1 MSVDP
6 WAQLTQ
12 RAVRQHGVFLRK
24 QASALG
30 IDSRRLKTALRD
42 NRIVAFS
49 EQILGLAGFPS
60 SVRRDARAATWLSSG
75 AVASHR
81 TAAALF
87 GFEGNPFN
95 HTDISVPLEQ
105 RLRVPVTMKVIVH
118 HTSQLDKK
126 DLVTVAGIPCTSKA
140 HTLADLGSVV
150 SPDVVLQVLIGARRD
165 GLSLRTI
172 RSVAQRLHRPGQQGT
187 KVLLGHLDAF
197 ARAGAVPES
206 WFEEVVR
213 RIIDYP
219 DLPRLIPQYEL
230 RHEGRVVARF
240 DHAFPDA
247 RVAVES
253 HSKRFH
259 FGPVRAAVDEDRD
272 LRVQRLGWVVVYLG
286 WHATRRPSEVVEI
299 LRDVVAG
306 RRWT

>member
-1 MSVDP
+1 
-6 WAQLTQ
+6 
-12 RAVRQHGVFLRK
+12 
-24 QASALG
+24 
-30 IDSRRLKTALRD
+30 
-42 NRIVAFS
+42 
-49 EQILGLAGFPS
+49 
-60 SVRRDARAATWLSSG
+60 
-75 AVASHR
+75 
-81 TAAALF
+81 
-87 GFEGNPFN
+87 
-95 HTDISVPLEQ
+95 
-105 RLRVPVTMKVIVH
+105 MKVIVH

-126 DLVTVAGIPCTSKA
+126 DLVTVTGIPCTSKA
-140 HTLADLGSVV
+140 RTLADLGSVV
-150 SPDVVLQVLIGARRD
+150 SPDVVLQVLIGAHRD

-197 ARAGAVPES
+197 ARAGNVPES

-213 RIIDYP
+213 RIIDHP

-259 FGPVRAAVDEDRD
+259 FGPVREAVDEDRD

-286 WHATRRPSEVVEI
+286 WHATRRPSEVLEI
-299 LRDVVAG
+299 LKDVVAG
-306 RRWT
+306 RLVS